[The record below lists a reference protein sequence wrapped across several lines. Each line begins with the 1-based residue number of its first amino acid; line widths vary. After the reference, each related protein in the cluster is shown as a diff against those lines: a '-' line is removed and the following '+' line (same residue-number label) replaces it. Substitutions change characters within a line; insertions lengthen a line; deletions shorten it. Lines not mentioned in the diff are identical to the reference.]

1 MELNTENLIKFFKA
15 RLEDAKSIDPVA
27 DEKKMER
34 WWEKCL
40 FCAEHMGEIYKKKL
54 SGVMFGPQVITYR
67 DDWSLSDYTV
77 YERARVEGF
86 EDAKNKIN
94 IVIEDLEVF
103 GYFGNF
109 TLPTNHNA
117 GISISNNNFQQQ
129 SNTVKIDI
137 SAYDP
142 EVQECIK
149 ELVKELKG
157 KKDKSKIKK
166 LLAKLTDVGLD
177 VLKKIFLHS
186 IGM

>member
-1 MELNTENLIKFFKA
+1 MELNTENLIEFFKA
-15 RLEDAKSIDPVA
+15 RLEDAKSIDPVT
-27 DEKKMER
+27 DEKKLER

-40 FCAEHMGEIYKKKL
+40 FCAEHMGGIYKKKL
-54 SGVMFGPQVITYR
+54 SGVMFGPQVVTYR

-77 YERARVEGF
+77 YERARAEGL

-103 GYFGNF
+103 GYSGNF
-109 TLPTNHNA
+109 TPPTNHNA

-149 ELVKELKG
+149 ELVKELKD
-157 KKDKSKIKK
+157 KKINLKSKSC
-166 LLAKLTDVGLD
+166 LLN
-177 VLKKIFLHS
+177 
-186 IGM
+186 

>member
-1 MELNTENLIKFFKA
+1 MELNAENLIEFFKA
-15 RLEDAKSIDPVA
+15 RLEDAKSIDPVT
-27 DEKKMER
+27 DEKKLEC

-40 FCAEHMGEIYKKKL
+40 FCAEHMEEIYKKKL
-54 SGVMFGPQVITYR
+54 SGVMFRPQIVTYGY
-67 DDWSLSDYTV
+67 DGSLPDYAA
-77 YERARVEGF
+77 YERARTRGF

-94 IVIEDLEVF
+94 IVIEDLEAF
-103 GYFGNF
+103 GYVGNF
-109 TLPTNHNA
+109 TPPTNHNTE
-117 GISISNNNFQQQ
+117 ISISNNNFQQQ